1 MFEPEKETMSVHE
14 REKFQNK
21 RLPHIVR
28 RAYQNVTMYHDKL
41 NDRHLTDIRGQ
52 RDFEKLPFTTK
63 KDLRNYSFRDRLAL
77 PTVELVRYLSSET
90 TERAIVFGLTPQDLE
105 LQAICC
111 AKTFSCA
118 TITRE
123 DTVLEIFPAGLFPV
137 WVAQQGLQK
146 LGAKII
152 HTLPGRTREL
162 QIPILLGKFEASIKP
177 TVMTSLASYL
187 LRIAE
192 VAQDDE
198 IDPRTFGVNKLVV
211 SSAME
216 TLSDNKRRIIEDT
229 YDASMYDVLG
239 LVEVAGGPS
248 IGGECRE
255 RNGLH
260 IWENYFY
267 IEVVDLNTHERLG
280 LGEEGELVITSLE
293 NLAHPIIRYK
303 TGIITKLLAEEKCA
317 CGRTNVKISRSMG
330 RADDIL
336 DVKGFLL
343 DPKEIEDVL
352 LSIPGVGAEYRIIIR
367 KIGGLDD
374 ILIITEIEAGYRGQ
388 LNAFDQSIATDLLAK
403 EIERTFKSTF
413 NITPKVE
420 IVPYDTMKRG
430 NVTRFLDLRKPS

>member
-1 MFEPEKETMSVHE
+1 MFEPDMETMSIHE
-14 REKFQNK
+14 IENLQNK
-21 RLPHIVR
+21 RLPHVVR
-28 RAYQNVTMYHDKL
+28 MAYQHVTMYRDKFDKQGL
-41 NDRHLTDIRGQ
+41 PDIRGRQ
-52 RDFEKLPFTTK
+52 DLEKLPFTTK
-63 KDLRNYSFRDRLAL
+63 NDLRTYSFRDRLAV
-77 PTVELVRYLSSET
+77 PEVELVRYLSTET
-90 TERAIVFGLTPQDLE
+90 TERSVVFGMTAQDLDV
-105 LQAICC
+105 QAICC
-111 AKTFSCA
+111 AKTFACA

-123 DTVLEIFPAGLFPV
+123 DTVLEIFPAGLFPI

-162 QIPILLGKFEASIKP
+162 QIPILLGKFEAAIKP
-177 TVMTSLASYL
+177 TAVTALASYL

-192 VAQDDE
+192 VAQDEE
-198 IDPRTFGVNKLVV
+198 IDPRAFGVNTLIV

-216 TLSDNKRRIIEDT
+216 TLSDSKRRIIEDT
-229 YDASMYDVLG
+229 YQASVYDVLG

-248 IGGECRE
+248 IGGECEE

-260 IWENYFY
+260 LWENYFY
-267 IEVVDLNTHERLG
+267 SEVVDVDTHERVG
-280 LGEEGELVITSLE
+280 PGEEGELVITSLE
-293 NLAHPIIRYK
+293 NKTHPIIRYK
-303 TGIITKLLAEEKCA
+303 TGIITKLLAEGKCG
-317 CGRTNVKISRSMG
+317 CGRTNIKISRSIG

-352 LSIPGVGAEYRIIIR
+352 LSISGVGAEYRIIIR

-374 ILIITEIEAGYRGQ
+374 ILIITEMERARA
-388 LNAFDQSIATDLLAK
+388 LNSFDQSIATDLLAK
-403 EIERTFKSTF
+403 EIERTFKGTF